1 MKTKNDTKPAG
12 TLRIAAMNAA
22 YERMQLTSHLLGSRG
37 TAVAVERHSTL
48 LPDNRRRTCDV
59 CGRVV
64 ARGLCDE
71 CGC

>member
-1 MKTKNDTKPAG
+1 MTTKNNTATAG

-22 YERMQLTSHLLGSRG
+22 YQRISLTSHLLGSRD
-37 TAVAVERHSTL
+37 TAIERHSTV
-48 LPDNRRRTCDV
+48 LPDNRRRTCDC

-64 ARGLCDE
+64 PRGLCDE